1 MKTWITKDGKELI
14 IAEMPTDHINKVI
27 GLLTKSSDP
36 MAKKY
41 IKVFNKELDARKTK
55 GG

>member
-1 MKTWITKDGKELI
+1 MKTWITKDGRELI
-14 IAEMPTDHINKVI
+14 IAEMSINQINKLVNQ
-27 GLLTKSSDP
+27 LTKSSDP

-55 GG
+55 GE